1 MILHTKGNLIR
12 NGYCPE
18 GFPDGDWK
26 KEHVEANGSQPLS
39 IVESH
44 NYSRHDKKIRDEYRD
59 YFGGNGNMNQ
69 KHQSLLIKDKYEAKF
84 IILSSLPIIRFI
96 GT

>member
-44 NYSRHDKKIRDEYRD
+44 NYSRHDKKYVTNTE
-59 YFGGNGNMNQ
+59 
-69 KHQSLLIKDKYEAKF
+69 
-84 IILSSLPIIRFI
+84 IILGAM